1 MAVTLRQVLNEE
13 MNVETEELIDD
24 GAVLRMYRKA
34 VHWYRKYRLFPRT
47 NTYKFSIETGEYV
60 PDIIMD
66 QKVLYNGKTVKLA
79 NIVDTRTRVFNGT
92 GSITVTIALTSD
104 NAYLAGLPHELEN
117 LFVSYC
123 KLAIGQKLKF
133 SSYQNQPFQL
143 DGEAIYA
150 EGEAGRKEWE
160 EFIMINR
167 DEDPQNITD
176 LRKEPYKGVS
186 AGSIMFRTGGTVL
199 W

>member
-1 MAVTLRQVLNEE
+1 
-13 MNVETEELIDD
+13 MNLETEELITDESL
-24 GAVLRMYRKA
+24 VRQYRKA

-47 NTYKFSIETGEYV
+47 NTCKYSIETGEYV
-60 PDIIMD
+60 PDIDMN
-66 QKVLYNGKTVKLA
+66 QKIEYKGKTVKLKDV
-79 NIVDTRTRVFNGT
+79 VDTQTRVFNGT
-92 GSITVTIALTSD
+92 GTITVTIALTAD
-104 NAYLAGLPHELEN
+104 NAYLAGLPYELEN
-117 LFVSYC
+117 LFVAYC
-123 KLAIGQKLKF
+123 KIAIGQKLKF

-167 DEDPQNITD
+167 DEDPENITD
-176 LRKEPYKGVS
+176 LRKEPYKGVHT
-186 AGSIMFRTGGTVL
+186 GSVVFRTGGTVL

>member
-1 MAVTLRQVLNEE
+1 
-13 MNVETEELIDD
+13 MNLETEELITDESL
-24 GAVLRMYRKA
+24 VRQYRKA

-47 NTYKFSIETGEYV
+47 NTCKYSIETGEYV
-60 PDIIMD
+60 PDIDMN
-66 QKVLYNGKTVKLA
+66 QKVTYQGKTVKLKDLV
-79 NIVDTRTRVFNGT
+79 NTETRVFNGT
-92 GSITVTIALTSD
+92 GTITVTIALTAD
-104 NAYLAGLPHELEN
+104 NAYLAGLPEELEN
-117 LFVSYC
+117 LFVAYC
-123 KLAIGQKLKF
+123 KIAIGQKLKF

-167 DEDPQNITD
+167 DEDPHNITD

>member
-1 MAVTLRQVLNEE
+1 MGVTLRKVLDEE
-13 MNVETEELIDD
+13 MNLETEELITDES
-24 GAVLRMYRKA
+24 LIRQYRKA

-47 NTYKFSIETGEYV
+47 NTFKYSIETGEYV
-60 PDIIMD
+60 PDIDMN
-66 QKVLYNGKTVKLA
+66 QKVTYQGKTVKLKDLV
-79 NIVDTRTRVFNGT
+79 NTETRVFNGT
-92 GSITVTIALTSD
+92 GTITVTIALTAD
-104 NAYLAGLPHELEN
+104 NAYLAGLPEELEN
-117 LFVSYC
+117 LFVAYC

-176 LRKEPYKGVS
+176 LRKEPYKGVRT
-186 AGSIMFRTGGTVL
+186 GSVIFRTGGTVL

>member
-1 MAVTLRQVLNEE
+1 M
-13 MNVETEELIDD
+13 ETEELIDD

-79 NIVDTRTRVFNGT
+79 DIVDTRTRVFNGT

-167 DEDPQNITD
+167 DEDPENITD
-176 LRKEPYKGVS
+176 LRKEPYRGVHS
-186 AGSIMFRTGGTVL
+186 SVFIQKGTVL